1 MSNTYLL
8 RMSQM
13 YAPTLKEDPV
23 DAEIASHR
31 LLVRAAMIRKV
42 SSGVYSFLPLGF
54 LALHKLEQIVRQEM
68 LAIGSQEMRMSIIQP
83 AELWHESGRWD
94 DYGPELFRL
103 DDRHGNTFALAPTHE
118 ELITSLIRNELRSYK
133 ELPKSLFHFSNKY
146 RDEIRPRFGLLRG
159 REFIMKD
166 AYDFH
171 ATKES
176 LQQGYDA
183 MARAYGRICERLGL
197 TYYPVE
203 ADSGQI
209 GGKVTT
215 EFMALA
221 DVGEAEL
228 VYCDCGYAANTE
240 VAEVGIQVLEYVA
253 AGAAEAAGD
262 AATPT
267 GAAAAAGAAAGAATP
282 ATLTRIHT
290 PIEGSIA
297 ALASFLD
304 IPQAATVKALSIK
317 EPNGTI
323 SVLFIPGDH
332 ELGELKA
339 NKVLPGL
346 EFLTDQEMADAA
358 LVKGFMGPV
367 GLPQGVRVIADTS
380 LKSAAHW
387 VTGANEPDYHYT
399 GATPGR
405 DFQVDQWLDLAAAQ
419 RGDTCPNCGHPL
431 ELARG
436 IEVGQVF
443 QLGTKYSQSMGAL
456 FMAEDGS
463 EQPFLMGCYGW
474 GVTRSLAAVVE
485 QYNDEY
491 GIKWPMSIAPAE
503 VAVLPLVFGD
513 DKVQPA
519 AEQIAQALC
528 AAGIETVIDDR
539 DERAGVKF
547 NDADLIGWPYQVIVG
562 KRGLEAGQIELKDRQ
577 TGEKQQVA
585 LDEAVALVS
594 RLVEDAREAYL

>member
-1 MSNTYLL
+1 
-8 RMSQM
+8 MSQL

-31 LLVRAAMIRKV
+31 LLIRAAMMRKV
-42 SSGVYSFLPLGF
+42 ASGVYSFLPLGF
-54 LALHKLEQIVRQEM
+54 LALKKLEQIVREEM
-68 LAIGSQEMRMSIIQP
+68 LAIGSQEMQMSIIQP
-83 AELWHESGRWD
+83 ADLWHQSGRWD

-103 DDRHGNTFALAPTHE
+103 NDRHQNTFALAPTHE
-118 ELITSLIRNELRSYK
+118 ELITSLIRDELRSYK
-133 ELPKSLFHFSNKY
+133 ELPKSLFHITNKY

-176 LQQGYDA
+176 LQQGYDD

-228 VYCDCGYAANTE
+228 VYCGCGYAANTE
-240 VAEVGIQVLEYVA
+240 VAEAHIKPQEYK
-253 AGAAEAAGD
+253 AGALEK
-262 AATPT
+262 
-267 GAAAAAGAAAGAATP
+267 
-282 ATLTRIHT
+282 LHT

-297 ALASFLD
+297 ALAEFLG
-304 IPQAATVKALSIK
+304 IPQAATVKALAVK
-317 EPNGTI
+317 EPSGGVA
-323 SVLFIPGDH
+323 VLFVPGDH

-339 NKVLPGL
+339 NKVLPG
-346 EFLTDQEMADAA
+346 FDFMTDEDMLAA
-358 LVKGFMGPV
+358 GLVKGFMGPV
-367 GLPQGVRVIADTS
+367 GLPAGVRVVADVS
-380 LKSAAHW
+380 LEGLGHW
-387 VTGANEPDYHYT
+387 VCGANEVDYHF
-399 GATPGR
+399 ACAAPGR
-405 DFQVDQWLDLAAAQ
+405 DFEVDQWLDLATAQ
-419 RGDTCPNCGHPL
+419 PGDRCPVCGKPL
-431 ELARG
+431 ALARG

-443 QLGTKYSQSMGAL
+443 QLGTKYSESMGAS

-485 QYNDEY
+485 QYNDDN
-491 GIKWPMSIAPAE
+491 GIKWPISIAPAE
-503 VAVLPLVFGD
+503 VLVVPLAVGD
-513 DKVQPA
+513 NVVQPA

-528 AAGIETVIDDR
+528 AAGVEVVIDDR

-562 KRGLEAGQIELKDRQ
+562 KRGLEAGEVELKDRHR
-577 TGEKQQVA
+577 GEKQQLA
-585 LDEAVALVS
+585 LEEAVAQVIA
-594 RLVEDAREAYL
+594 VVKDARRAYL

>member
-1 MSNTYLL
+1 
-8 RMSQM
+8 MSQF

-31 LLVRAAMIRKV
+31 LLIRAAMMRKV
-42 SSGVYSFLPLGF
+42 ASGIYSFLPLGF
-54 LALHKLEQIVRQEM
+54 LALKKLEQIVREEM
-68 LAIGSQEMRMSIIQP
+68 CAIGSQEMQMSIIQP
-83 AELWHESGRWD
+83 ADLWHESGRWD

-103 DDRHGNTFALAPTHE
+103 NDRHENTFALAPTHE

-133 ELPKSLFHFSNKY
+133 ELPKSLFHITNKY

-171 ATKES
+171 ASKES
-176 LQQGYDA
+176 LQQGYDD
-183 MARAYGRICERLGL
+183 MANAYGRICERLGL

-228 VYCDCGYAANTE
+228 AYCGCGYAANTE
-240 VAEVGIQVLEYVA
+240 VAQANIQPQVFKAGELEK
-253 AGAAEAAGD
+253 
-262 AATPT
+262 
-267 GAAAAAGAAAGAATP
+267 
-282 ATLTRIHT
+282 LHT

-297 ALASFLD
+297 ALAEFLG
-304 IPQAATVKALSIK
+304 IPTKATVKALAIK
-317 EPNGTI
+317 EPSGAL

-339 NKVLPGL
+339 DKALPGFD
-346 EFLTDQEMADAA
+346 FLTDEEMQDSG

-367 GLPQGVRVIADTS
+367 GLPQGVRVIADVS
-380 LKSAAHW
+380 LKDTAHW
-387 VTGANEPDYHYT
+387 VTGANEPDYHF
-399 GATPGR
+399 AAAAPGR
-405 DFQVDQWLDLAAAQ
+405 DFDVDLWLDLATAQ
-419 RGDTCPNCGHPL
+419 PGDLCPTCGKPL
-431 ELARG
+431 QLARG

-443 QLGTKYSQSMGAL
+443 QLGTKYSESMGAS

-463 EQPFLMGCYGW
+463 EKPFLMGCYGW

-485 QYNDEY
+485 QYNDEN
-491 GIKWPMSIAPAE
+491 GIIWPISVAPAE
-503 VAVLPLVFGD
+503 VAVLPLALGD
-513 DKVQPA
+513 ELVEPA
-519 AEQIAQALC
+519 SLRIAQELI

-547 NDADLIGWPYQVIVG
+547 NDADLIGWPYQIVVG
-562 KRGLEAGQIELKDRQ
+562 KRGLEAGEVELKDRRSGQ
-577 TGEKQQVA
+577 KQQIPLTEIVSQVR
-585 LDEAVALVS
+585 AV
-594 RLVEDAREAYL
+594 VEDARQAYR